1 MSRNGMSSP
10 SLHESSDGSAEV
22 THRKDAHGEG
32 GPTGVRITVTVANR
46 YTFDKDLV
54 TGRQIKEAARV
65 PPGFALYR
73 RTPAGNEPIADD
85 AQIELHNGDH
95 FFARPSPA
103 GP

>member
-10 SLHESSDGSAEV
+10 PLHDGSDESAEA
-22 THRKDAHGEG
+22 THRKGARRGG
-32 GPTGVRITVTVANR
+32 GPSSVRFTVTVANR
-46 YTFDKDLV
+46 YTVDTDLV
-54 TGRQIKEAARV
+54 TGRQIKETAGV

-95 FFARPSPA
+95 FFARPSPVA
-103 GP
+103 P